1 MSDYTDQLEAKLQA
15 SRNRLKQGNE
25 MKALKDNAATLFEII
40 DGEISLV
47 VNRMT
52 TPTPMTYEQYLSA
65 HGQVVGIRRIRD
77 LINSKEA
84 EAVSAQQEVK
94 AIEQQLNQFK
104 DEAKQQ

>member
-25 MKALKDNAATLFEII
+25 IKSLKSNAATLFEII

-47 VNRMT
+47 VNKMT
-52 TPTPMTYEQYLSA
+52 TPTPMSYEEYLSA
-65 HGQVVGIRRIRD
+65 HGQVVGIRKIRD

-94 AIEQQLNQFK
+94 AIEEQLKQFK
-104 DEAKQQ
+104 DEAKQ